1 MKLGIKGLR
10 GGLRNMY
17 NEKSL
22 FYIHLIFA
30 GGGGQTCGACVS
42 LGTVDIVDVECVLV
56 HTGIL

>member
-30 GGGGQTCGACVS
+30 GGGRQTCGACVS
-42 LGTVDIVDVECVLV
+42 HETVDIVDV
-56 HTGIL
+56 